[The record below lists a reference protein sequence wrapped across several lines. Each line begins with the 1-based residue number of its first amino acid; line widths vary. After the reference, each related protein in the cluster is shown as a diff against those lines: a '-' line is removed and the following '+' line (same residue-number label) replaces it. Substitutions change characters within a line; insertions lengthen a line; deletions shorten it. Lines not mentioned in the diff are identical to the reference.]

1 MKLPR
6 ILLAAPASGSGKTL
20 ITCGI
25 LQALKNQGLKPASFK
40 CGLDYIDPMFHR
52 KVLGIS
58 AGNLDTFFTEPEIC
72 RALFAKEA
80 KKADFSVIEGVMGY
94 YDGLGGVSEKASAY
108 EVAKTL
114 RTPAVLIV
122 NTKGMSLSVAAL
134 IKGFLEYQPDS
145 RICGVILNRM
155 SAGLYPR
162 VKEQIERQLPVK
174 VLGYVPETENGIL
187 ESRHLG
193 LVTPDEVENLQERL
207 EDFAKI
213 LEETLDLS
221 ALIELGNQTEPI
233 DEELP
238 DFPKLSQTV
247 RIGVARD
254 EAFCFH
260 YRDNL
265 ELLERFGAELVYFSP
280 LRDERLPEDLNG
292 LIFYGGYPELYAEKL
307 SRNETMRSS
316 VAAALSHGM
325 PYLAE
330 CGGFLYL
337 HESLED
343 MEGNPY
349 PMVGLIE
356 GHGYRTKKLGRF
368 GYVQLSAKKA
378 TVFGEK
384 GIQCKGHEFHYYDS
398 TNNGEDFRAEKP
410 LSVRSWSCIHGTE
423 NGIAGFPH
431 FYYYSN
437 PQIAFNFLKK
447 CEMKKKEG
455 KNSEDNV
462 RKCTSH
468 GD

>member
-25 LQALKNQGLKPASFK
+25 LQVLKNRGLRPASFK
-40 CGLDYIDPMFHR
+40 CGPDYIDPMFHT

-58 AGNLDTFFTEPEIC
+58 SGNLDTFFTEPEIC

-80 KKADFSVIEGVMGY
+80 KKADFSIIEGVMGY
-94 YDGLGGVSEKASAY
+94 YDGLGGISEKASAY

-114 RTPAVLIV
+114 QTPTVLIV
-122 NTKGMSLSVAAL
+122 DTKGMSLSIVAL
-134 IKGFLEYQPDS
+134 VKGFLEYQPDS

-162 VKEQIERQLPVK
+162 IKEQLESQLPIK
-174 VLGYVPETENGIL
+174 ALGYVPEVKDCVL

-193 LVTPDEVENLQERL
+193 LITPDEIENLQERL
-207 EDFAKI
+207 DGFAKI
-213 LEETLDLS
+213 LEKTLDIS
-221 ALIELGNQTEPI
+221 ALLKLGEKTEPI
-233 DEELP
+233 EAELP
-238 DFPKLSQTV
+238 EFPKLSEKV
-247 RIGVARD
+247 RIGVAKD

-265 ELLERFGAELVYFSP
+265 ELLQRLGAELVYFSP
-280 LRDERLPEDLNG
+280 LRDEKLPKGLDG
-292 LIFYGGYPELYAEKL
+292 LIFYGGYPELYAEEL
-307 SRNETMRSS
+307 SRNDKMRAA
-316 VAAALSHGM
+316 VAGALCQGM

-343 MEGNPY
+343 LEGSRY
-349 PMVGLIE
+349 PMVGFLE

-368 GYVQLSAKKA
+368 GYINLNAEKD
-378 TVFGEK
+378 TVFGKE
-384 GIQCKGHEFHYYDS
+384 GTQCKGHEFHYYDS

-410 LSVRSWSCIHGTE
+410 MSTRGWKCIHGTE

-437 PQIAFNFLKK
+437 PRIALNFLKK
-447 CEMKKKEG
+447 CEKMKKG
-455 KNSEDNV
+455 RKNQ
-462 RKCTSH
+462 
-468 GD
+468 